1 MACSR
6 FKPIMACLESK
17 KPFNSWHFH
26 RAKQAAD
33 DLQPG
38 KAMLYDAKR
47 KWTSAI

>member
-1 MACSR
+1 MACSL

-17 KPFNSWHFH
+17 KAFNLRHFD

-33 DLQPG
+33 ALQLG
-38 KAMLYDAKR
+38 RAMLHDAKR